1 MRRWRSVAAVLVG
14 CALAAVAAFMLRAGS
29 QDEAAAP
36 DLAQRRLAVLMIH
49 GSGLDASIW
58 SGMIL
63 HLRNAG
69 WPADYLMAVD
79 LRPDDGANIPAA
91 ESQLMPA
98 AQSLLARARARARQ
112 KGWPLPDKIAIV
124 AHSMGAVSGRWL
136 GARLIPD
143 QVAVF
148 IAVAGAHHGTNAVC
162 KLQGAGNDEM
172 CPAFPAA
179 NTSEVLNLLNG
190 TEQRPLDRTPYGPGA
205 DPAGVAS
212 VRPDASACISWYTLF
227 IDPDEW
233 ITPAVSARLPGSGG
247 KELRELPPGIERV
260 APGEFRIHERVRHDD
275 LPSTGAVMSLVTSVL
290 LLADDCAAV

>member
-29 QDEAAAP
+29 QDEAAAA

-98 AQSLLARARARARQ
+98 AQSLGARARARARQ
-112 KGWPLPDKIAIV
+112 EGWPLPDKIAIV

-136 GARLIPD
+136 AARLIPE

-148 IAVAGAHHGTNAVC
+148 VAIAGPNHGSNVLCSRTGDGDRE
-162 KLQGAGNDEM
+162 L
-172 CPAFPAA
+172 CPARAQ
-179 NTSEVLNLLNG
+179 TGRSVLEQLNG
-190 TEQRPLDRTPYGPGA
+190 TLAAPADETPYGPTE
-205 DPAGVAS
+205 DPPGVTS
-212 VRPDASACISWYTLF
+212 RRPTATACIVWYAVL
-227 IDPDEW
+227 IDPDDW
-233 ITPAVSARLPGSGG
+233 IVPAASARLAGG
-247 KELRELPPGIERV
+247 GGGGIARLPAGIV
-260 APGEFRIHERVRHDD
+260 QLDQGEFVLSSWARHDD
-275 LPSTGAVMSLVTSVL
+275 LPSTPAVMDLVTSML
-290 LLADDCAAV
+290 EASTAACP